1 MSDVSRYFWYNGE
14 MLSNNNCVGEKMDY
28 KEWRHIFKLD
38 PAKEISSEALERV
51 CESGT
56 DAIIIGGSDGVTL
69 DNVIDLLMRIRRYA
83 VPVALEVSTIDSITP
98 GFDFYFIPSVLNST
112 DTRWVKDLH
121 HKATKEFGEVMN
133 WEEIIPEGYCILNP
147 DCKAAILTQAE
158 PVETIDDIIA
168 YAQMVEHMF
177 KFPVFYMEYSG
188 KYGDVQ
194 TVAKVRSGLKQTQ
207 LFYGGGI
214 KTEAQ
219 AREMAA
225 YAHTIIV
232 GNQIYDNLNEALK
245 TVNAVK

>member
-1 MSDVSRYFWYNGE
+1 
-14 MLSNNNCVGEKMDY
+14 MDY

-38 PAKEISSEALERV
+38 PAKEIAADALEKV

-112 DTRWVKDLH
+112 DTKWVKDLH

-147 DCKAAILTQAE
+147 DCKAAELTHAE
-158 PVETIDDIIA
+158 RVNSIDDIIA

-177 KFPVFYMEYSG
+177 KFPIFYMEYSG
-188 KYGDVQ
+188 MYGEVQ
-194 TVAKVRSGLKQTQ
+194 TVAKVKSGLKQTQ

-225 YAHTIIV
+225 YADTIIV
-232 GNQIYDNLNEALK
+232 GNQVYDNLNEALK

>member
-1 MSDVSRYFWYNGE
+1 
-14 MLSNNNCVGEKMDY
+14 MDY

-38 PAKEISSEALERV
+38 PAKEIDAGALEKV

-83 VPVALEVSTIDSITP
+83 VPVALEVSTIESITP

-112 DTRWVKDLH
+112 NTKWVKDLH
-121 HKATKEFGEVMN
+121 HEATREFGELMN
-133 WEEIIPEGYCILNP
+133 WDEIIPEGYCILNP
-147 DCKAAILTQAE
+147 DCKAAMLTDARQ
-158 PVETIDDIIA
+158 PETNEDIIA

-177 KFPVFYMEYSG
+177 KFPIFYMEYSG
-188 KYGDVQ
+188 IYGDVE
-194 TVAKVRSGLKQTQ
+194 VVRRVKAGLNNTR

-219 AREMAA
+219 ASEMAA
-225 YAHTIIV
+225 YADTIIV
-232 GNQIYDNLNEALK
+232 GNQVYENLAEALK

>member
-1 MSDVSRYFWYNGE
+1 
-14 MLSNNNCVGEKMDY
+14 MDY

-38 PAKEISSEALERV
+38 PAKAISADALEKV

-83 VPVALEVSTIDSITP
+83 VPVALEVSTIESITP

-112 DTRWVKDLH
+112 DTKWVKDLH
-121 HKATKEFGEVMN
+121 HAATKEFGEVMN

-147 DCKAAILTQAE
+147 DCKAAKLTSAKHPE
-158 PVETIDDIIA
+158 SNDEIIA

-177 KFPVFYMEYSG
+177 KFPIFYMEYSG
-188 KYGDVQ
+188 KYGDIEV
-194 TVAKVRSGLKQTQ
+194 VKKVKSGLVNTK

-214 KTEAQ
+214 QTVEQ
-219 AREMAA
+219 AREMAE
-225 YAHTIIV
+225 YADTIIV
-232 GNQIYDNLNEALK
+232 GNQVYDDLEEALK

>member
-1 MSDVSRYFWYNGE
+1 
-14 MLSNNNCVGEKMDY
+14 MLLNNYCVGEKMDY

-38 PAKEISSEALERV
+38 PAKEISAEALERV

-98 GFDFYFIPSVLNST
+98 GFDFYFIPSVLNSSNT
-112 DTRWVKDLH
+112 SWVKDLH
-121 HKATKEFGEVMN
+121 HKATKEFGAVMN
-133 WEEIIPEGYCILNP
+133 WDEIIPEGYCILNP
-147 DCKAAILTQAE
+147 NCKAATLTEAKT
-158 PVETIDDIIA
+158 VESLDDIIA

-177 KFPVFYMEYSG
+177 KFPIFYMEYSG
-188 KYGDVQ
+188 MYGDVQ
-194 TVAKVRSGLKQTQ
+194 TVSKVRAELQQTQ

-214 KTEAQ
+214 KTEEQ

-225 YAHTIIV
+225 HAHTIIV
-232 GNQIYDNLNEALK
+232 GNQVYENLNEALK
-245 TVNAVK
+245 TVKAVKCN

>member
-1 MSDVSRYFWYNGE
+1 ME
-14 MLSNNNCVGEKMDY
+14 Y

-38 PAKEISSEALERV
+38 PAKAISDDALEKV

-83 VPVALEVSTIDSITP
+83 VPVALEVSTLESITP
-98 GFDFYFIPSVLNST
+98 GFDYYFIPSVLNSMET
-112 DTRWVKDLH
+112 KWVKDLH
-121 HKATKEFGEVMN
+121 HEATKEFGEVMN

-147 DCKAAILTQAE
+147 GCKAAKITNAKQ
-158 PVETIDDIIA
+158 PKTNDDIIA

-177 KFPVFYMEYSG
+177 KFPIFYMEYSG
-188 KYGDVQ
+188 MYGDIEV
-194 TVAKVRSGLKQTQ
+194 VKKVKSGLVHTK

-214 KTEAQ
+214 QNEEQ

-225 YAHTIIV
+225 YADAIII
-232 GNQIYDNLNEALK
+232 GNRVYENLEEALK
-245 TVNAVK
+245 TVHAVK